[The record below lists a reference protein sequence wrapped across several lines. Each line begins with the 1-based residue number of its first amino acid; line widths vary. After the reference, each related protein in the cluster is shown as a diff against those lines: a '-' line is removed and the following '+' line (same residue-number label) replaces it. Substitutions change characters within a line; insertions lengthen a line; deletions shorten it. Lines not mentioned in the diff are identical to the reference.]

1 MSDEATDRGRAVAPL
16 AGATFDLLVIGGGIV
31 GAGVAR
37 DAASRGL
44 RTLLLER
51 SDFASGTSSR
61 SSRLLHGGLRYLAQ
75 GRLGLVREAS
85 VEKMRLS
92 RIAPHLCRPMPFLFP
107 VWRGA
112 GWSLWQLSLG
122 VRLYDLLCGGRNL
135 GRSSTLRADDV
146 LRLVPG
152 LRREGLEGAS
162 RHFDALT
169 NDARLVIDT
178 LRSAEEA
185 GATLRNY
192 TTFVA
197 GAPSGG
203 GWACDVRDEIGGATA
218 AVQARVVVSAAGAWA
233 SRLPRNGIRLRLT
246 KGVHAVVDRHR
257 LPVDEAIVLPEGE
270 RILFV
275 IPWGERTIL
284 GTTDTDYEGDPADVR
299 TEPSDVRYILDVVN
313 GAFPGAR
320 LGPADVISTWA
331 GVRPLIAPRRKRAGA
346 PSDVS
351 RGHVIRMTEPGWFD
365 VAGGKLTTYRRMAE
379 QVVDRVG
386 GFLGRRLPRSAT
398 ADRPLSQGPFSG
410 VEPPPIGSEVV
421 AECCRREWAVHL
433 DDVLLRRTSWH
444 FYHPNQAEIAERT
457 ARWMAETLGW
467 DRERQAAELDR
478 YRESADSPP
487 RRASASDSHE
497 RGQAKMADEVG
508 KPT

>member
-1 MSDEATDRGRAVAPL
+1 VAGVP
-16 AGATFDLLVIGGGIV
+16 FDLLVIGGGIV

-51 SDFASGTSSR
+51 SDFGSGTSSR

-92 RIAPHLCRPMPFLFP
+92 RIAPHLCRPLPFLFP
-107 VWRGA
+107 VWRGT

-135 GRSSTLRADDV
+135 GRSSTLGPV
-146 LRLVPG
+146 ELLRLVPG
-152 LRREGLEGAS
+152 LRREGLKGGT

-185 GATLRNY
+185 GASVRNY

-203 GWACDVRDEIGGATA
+203 GWACDVRDEIRGET
-218 AVQARVVVSAAGAWA
+218 VEVRARVVVNAAGAWA
-233 SRLPRNGIRLRLT
+233 SRLPRSGIRLRLT
-246 KGVHAVVDRHR
+246 KGVHAVVDRRR
-257 LPVDEAIVLPEGE
+257 LSVDEAVVLPEGK

-275 IPWGERTIL
+275 IPWGERTLL

-299 TEPSDVRYILDVVN
+299 TDPSDVRYILDVVN

-320 LGPADVISTWA
+320 LDPSDVISTWA
-331 GVRPLIAPRRKRAGA
+331 GVRPLIAPDREEAGA

-351 RGHVIRMTEPGWFD
+351 RSHVIRMTEPGWFD

-379 QVVDRVG
+379 QAVDRVG
-386 GFLGRRLPRSAT
+386 GFLGSRLPRSAT
-398 ADRPLSQGPFSG
+398 ADRPLSRGPFSG
-410 VEPPPIGSEVV
+410 VEPPPIGRDVV

-433 DDVLLRRTSWH
+433 DDVLMRRTSWH
-444 FYHPNQAEIAERT
+444 FYHPNQAAIAEMT
-457 ARWMAETLGW
+457 VGWMAEQLGW
-467 DRERQAAELDR
+467 DRDRQAAELDR
-478 YRESADSPP
+478 YREAADSPP
-487 RRASASDSHE
+487 RRITAS
-497 RGQAKMADEVG
+497 G
-508 KPT
+508 

>member
-1 MSDEATDRGRAVAPL
+1 MSDEAIDRDRAVSSL
-16 AGATFDLLVIGGGIV
+16 AGSSFDLLVIGGGIV

-75 GRLGLVREAS
+75 GRIGLVREAS

-92 RIAPHLCRPMPFLFP
+92 RIAPHLCRPLPFLFP
-107 VWRGA
+107 VWRGT

-122 VRLYDLLCGGRNL
+122 VRIYDLLCGGRNL
-135 GRSSTLRADDV
+135 GRSSTLRPAEV
-146 LRLVPG
+146 LRLMPG
-152 LRREGLEGAS
+152 LRREGLRGAT

-185 GATLRNY
+185 GATVRNY

-197 GAPSGG
+197 GAPSGE
-203 GWACDVRDEIGGATA
+203 GWACDVRDEIGGESV
-218 AVQARVVVSAAGAWA
+218 AVHARVVVNAAGAWA
-233 SRLPRNGIRLRLT
+233 SRLPRSGIRLRLT

-257 LPVDEAIVLPEGE
+257 LPVDEAVVLPEGN
-270 RILFV
+270 RILFA

-299 TEPSDVRYILDVVN
+299 TEPADVAYILDVVN

-320 LGPADVISTWA
+320 LEPADVISTWA
-331 GVRPLIAPRRKRAGA
+331 GVRPLIAPRRKQAGA

-351 RGHVIRMTEPGWFD
+351 RSHVIRMMEPGWFD

-379 QVVDRVG
+379 QAVDRVG
-386 GFLGRRLPRSAT
+386 GFLGGRLPVSAT
-398 ADRPLSQGPFSG
+398 ADLPLSQGPFSG
-410 VEPPPIGSEVV
+410 VEPPPVGPDVV

-444 FYHPNQAEIAERT
+444 YYHPNQAEIAEMT
-457 ARWMAETLGW
+457 ARWMAEALGW
-467 DRERQAAELDR
+467 DPDRQAAELDR
-478 YRESADSPP
+478 YRALADSPP
-487 RRASASDSHE
+487 RRPSPSDSFE
-497 RGQAKMADEVG
+497 RC
-508 KPT
+508 